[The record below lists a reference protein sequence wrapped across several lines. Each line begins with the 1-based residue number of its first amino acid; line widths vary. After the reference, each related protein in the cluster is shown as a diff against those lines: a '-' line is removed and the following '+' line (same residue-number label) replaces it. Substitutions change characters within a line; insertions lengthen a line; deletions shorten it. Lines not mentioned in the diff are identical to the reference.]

1 MAPPLWK
8 NGKNAAI
15 SGKSCPQVSRR
26 FPQPATD
33 RAGGAGEKK
42 QAHFPQRRF
51 YTGKVWISWAFLTV
65 FVPAGRSVRVCAPA
79 SGRRDAGALP
89 AGPNRRAEHSPFP
102 GRLPEWERRNK
113 GGTAPRQ

>member
-65 FVPAGRSVRVCAPA
+65 FVTAGRPVPGLSPGFGAP
-79 SGRRDAGALP
+79 G
-89 AGPNRRAEHSPFP
+89 
-102 GRLPEWERRNK
+102 
-113 GGTAPRQ
+113 